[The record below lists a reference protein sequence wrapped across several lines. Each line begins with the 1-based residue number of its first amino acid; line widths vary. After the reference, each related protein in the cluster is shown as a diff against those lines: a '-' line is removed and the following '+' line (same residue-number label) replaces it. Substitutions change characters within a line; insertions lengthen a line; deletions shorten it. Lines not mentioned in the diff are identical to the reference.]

1 MAQAFD
7 PAGREAVARKWVWFV
22 ALGVL
27 LIMCGGIAFGNLLMA
42 TVASVY
48 YVGLIMLIGGLL
60 NLAHA
65 FQVKNWGS
73 VLYWI
78 MSGAFYAGAGLF
90 AFINPVLASSILTFF
105 LAVALIAAGCFRM
118 WVGFRLRPLGG
129 WGWMVIGGLVTLLAG
144 LIIAAGWP
152 VDSLWIL
159 GLFLAVDLVMQGLA
173 SIAFGVL
180 ARG

>member
-1 MAQAFD
+1 MAHTFD
-7 PAGREAVARKWVWFV
+7 PAGREAVAGKWAWFI
-22 ALGVL
+22 ALGVI

-65 FQVKNWGS
+65 FQVKSWES
-73 VLYWI
+73 VLYWVL
-78 MSGAFYAGAGLF
+78 SGACYAAAGLF
-90 AFINPVLASSILTFF
+90 AFINPALASSILTF
-105 LAVALIAAGCFRM
+105 LMAVALIVAGGFRI
-118 WVGFRLRPLGG
+118 WVGFKLRPLPG
-129 WGWMVIGGLVTLLAG
+129 WGWIVIGGLVTLAAG

-173 SIAFGVL
+173 LIAFGVL
-180 ARG
+180 AKG

>member
-1 MAQAFD
+1 MVHASD
-7 PAGREAVARKWVWFV
+7 PAGREALAGKWGWFV

-65 FQVKNWGS
+65 FQVKSWGS

-78 MSGAFYAGAGLF
+78 LSGAFYAAAGLF
-90 AFINPVLASSILTFF
+90 AFINPVLASSVLTFL
-105 LAVALIAAGCFRM
+105 LALALIAAGCSRI

-129 WGWMVIGGLVTLLAG
+129 WGWMVIGGLVTPLAG